1 MTRVPWNPV
10 HLSRTRKDHTAKPA
24 TRQHHPVKYT
34 VATPL
39 QLHLFVESFY
49 LHIKKSPKEFRELD
63 QSLTKLV
70 CNTLLEAART
80 LADTPGGVYKV
91 TIHGETRGQ
100 DLRTKTQSTEEGL
113 GNRQQRT
120 KQNTSARHPTT
131 RAQPIQIE
139 LRTQTYTSYYI

>member
-1 MTRVPWNPV
+1 MREAFKSEKLTIILVANIEVTKESAILQLTRVPWIPV
-10 HLSRTRKDHTAKPA
+10 YLSRTRKDHTAKLA
-24 TRQHHPVKYT
+24 TRLHHQVKYA
-34 VATPL
+34 VATSL

-91 TIHGETRGQ
+91 TVPGETRGQ
-100 DLRTKTQSTEEGL
+100 NPRTNTQSTEGEL
-113 GNRQQRT
+113 EHKQQ
-120 KQNTSARHPTT
+120 
-131 RAQPIQIE
+131 
-139 LRTQTYTSYYI
+139 